1 MLAIGA
7 FGIAVIV
14 DTALHERH
22 RSDDDAVADN
32 FRLYNMLAKG
42 AELDRFMRHL
52 SHWSWV
58 HRLYQLSDKH
68 LLIADD
74 FFLDR
79 LHGAREKP
87 LAIKTSRIAGLDD
100 AVTDNIQK
108 ILVFCQVGELQLV
121 RSLQQKFPHVDVT
134 SGTYGF
140 AITDRARMPKLFPYQ
155 APKAEVKP
163 GQVVLLSP
171 PYVEAEFVAR
181 SMAENALPYCHE
193 YLGRPFALWL
203 KHHKNF
209 QITRFFDSAMQN
221 FGTDGHLPTLLQ
233 TDVLRSVFKNTS
245 FSFDKLLKYL
255 KKLDVKVIMVR
266 RDDKIMQ
273 LVTAQLLE
281 RTAER
286 SVWTNKPKKTLGTL
300 IQDDDLDQCL
310 DRYVQVAEDSAL
322 LDQIAAADLTVHQLT
337 LEGFIENQAEGL
349 QGIADFLEMSLP
361 QPATTLDYFSAYENA
376 PDVMPGAAMFKHAMI
391 DKTGLHLL

>member
-1 MLAIGA
+1 MCGSAL
-7 FGIAVIV
+7 IV

-22 RSDDDAVADN
+22 RSDEDARADN

-42 AELDRFMRHL
+42 AELNRFMRHL

-87 LAIKTSRIAGLDD
+87 LTIKTSPIADCEG
-100 AVTDNIQK
+100 AVTDSIQK

-121 RSLQQKFPHVDVT
+121 RSLKQKYPGVVVT

-140 AITDRARMPKLFPYQ
+140 AVTDTARMPKLFPYQ
-155 APKAEVKP
+155 APKSEVKP
-163 GQVVLLSP
+163 GQVVILSA

-181 SMAENALPYCHE
+181 NMAENALPYCHE

-209 QITRFFDSAMQN
+209 QITRFFDSAVQN
-221 FGTDGHLPTLLQ
+221 FGVDGQLPMLLQ
-233 TDVLRSVFKNTS
+233 TDVLRSVFEHTS
-245 FSFDKLLKYL
+245 FSLNKLLQYL
-255 KKLDVKVIMVR
+255 KKLDAKVIMVR
-266 RDDKIMQ
+266 REDKIMQ
-273 LVTAQLLE
+273 AVSAQLLD

-286 SVWTNKPKKTLGTL
+286 SVWTNKPKKKLGTVF
-300 IQDDDLDQCL
+300 QAGDVDQCL
-310 DRYVQVAEDSAL
+310 DRYVQVAEDDAL
-322 LDQIAAADLTVHQLT
+322 LDQIAAADLKVHHLT
-337 LEGFIENQAEGL
+337 LEHFMENQSEGL
-349 QGIADFLEMSLP
+349 QGIADFLGMSLP
-361 QPATTLDYFSAYENA
+361 QPANLLDYFSAYENA
-376 PDVMPGAAMFKHAMI
+376 PDVLPGAATFKQAMI